1 MRHSIKRSAPLR
13 LLSRIVTSPQ
23 PDKQI
28 DVAFPPLE
36 SDNTRVLVLGSMPSQ
51 KSLEL
56 QQYYGHPQN
65 AFWKIMAT
73 LTGVAHDADYGQR
86 TVALMNKGV
95 SVWDTIASCHRPGS
109 MDADI
114 DTSTVS
120 VNDFCGFFERH
131 PKLQILLFNGQ
142 ASAKTFQ
149 THLGKTFLLE
159 RGLASSVMPS
169 TSPAYAA
176 MSLAEKQSIW
186 LDALDVRDNK
196 D

>member
-1 MRHSIKRSAPLR
+1 MSRLRKRNVPLR
-13 LLSRIVTSPQ
+13 LLSRIVTSTQ
-23 PDKQI
+23 PNKEI
-28 DVAFPPLE
+28 DQAFAPLE

-65 AFWKIMAT
+65 AFWKIVGV
-73 LTGVAHDADYGQR
+73 LTGVTHDAEYEQR
-86 TVALMNKGV
+86 TRALLDKGV

-109 MDADI
+109 LDADI
-114 DTSTVS
+114 DISTVS
-120 VNDFCGFFERH
+120 INDFGGFFERH
-131 PKLQILLFNGQ
+131 PKLQVVLFNGQ
-142 ASAKTFQ
+142 ASSKTFQ
-149 THLGKTFLLE
+149 KHLGKTFLLE

-186 LDALDVRDNK
+186 LNALQILD
-196 D
+196 